1 MTTDLERKVA
11 DRIAARF
18 RDRVEAVFEDARG
31 RVIRVRV
38 EAVAEVLE
46 ALRSDAESP
55 FDMLIDV
62 TAVDWSKWQ
71 EDTGLAA
78 PPERFSVYYIVYSLK
93 TKSRLFLEAYVG
105 EHQSVPT
112 ATGVYAS
119 ADWGERETYDMFG
132 IQFTGHP
139 DLRRILMSED
149 FEGYPLRKEFPTQGI
164 DPQDFPQE

>member
-1 MTTDLERKVA
+1 MITDLERSVA
-11 DRIAARF
+11 GRIEVRF
-18 RDRVEAVFEDARG
+18 GDRVESLFEDKRG
-31 RVIRVRV
+31 QVIRVQAD
-38 EAVAEVLE
+38 AVAEVLE
-46 ALRSDAESP
+46 ALRVDAESP

-62 TAVDWSKWQ
+62 TAVDWSKWH
-71 EDTGLAA
+71 EDTGLAP
-78 PPERFSVYYIVYSLK
+78 PPERFSVYYIVYSLR

-119 ADWGERETYDMFG
+119 ADWAEREVYDMFG
-132 IQFTGHP
+132 IRFSGHP
-139 DLRRILMSED
+139 DLRRILMSDD